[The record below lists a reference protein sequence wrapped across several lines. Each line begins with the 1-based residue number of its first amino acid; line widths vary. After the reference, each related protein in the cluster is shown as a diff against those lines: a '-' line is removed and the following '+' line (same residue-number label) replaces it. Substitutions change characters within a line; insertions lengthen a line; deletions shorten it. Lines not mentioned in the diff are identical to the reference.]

1 MSEYKCNRCEKEFD
15 KYESL
20 SKHVGRIHK
29 IHSIDFLVEYKLNGE
44 WPRCKCGCGEKVK
57 WSYQL
62 KSFREYNH
70 GHYSRIHNNW
80 GHNQKAIEKSAETRR
95 QQFASG
101 ERTVWNDGLTIKD
114 GRVKNN
120 IDILTEFTRTPDER
134 LVRSIRMKDG
144 RLDGTVPT
152 QRGPDHPNWKGGVS
166 EINVLARNRTKLY
179 KEWKFPIL
187 VRDGFKCVE
196 CGKTSP
202 LHVHHDKEQMCEIVA
217 RHIVDGIEP
226 KTFDEKEFIADAVVD
241 YHIKNNV
248 SGITLC
254 GECHNKIHPSLN
266 FS

>member
-20 SKHVGRIHK
+20 SKHVGRVHK
-29 IHSIDFLVEYKLNGE
+29 IHATNFLVEYKLNGE
-44 WPRCKCGCGEKVK
+44 WPICKCGCGEKVK

-62 KSFREYNH
+62 KSFRDYCQ
-70 GHYSRIHNNW
+70 GHHSRIVNNW

-95 QQFASG
+95 KQFAAG
-101 ERTVWNDGLTIKD
+101 ERKVWNDGLTID
-114 GRVKNN
+114 DNRVKKNG
-120 IDILTEFTRTPDER
+120 IRVSEAFTDDRKTKYSR
-134 LVRSIRMKDG
+134 IMSKN

-166 EINVLARNRTKLY
+166 EINALARSRTRLY

-187 VRDGFKCVE
+187 VRDGFKCIE

-202 LHVHHDKEQMCEIVA
+202 LHVHHNKEQMCEIVA

-254 GECHNKIHPSLN
+254 DDCHNKIHPSLN
-266 FS
+266 FV